1 MDGLRETLAYTSAQ
15 TGQVGEDMPYCIRL
29 FGPFAVIAADGRE
42 LTPRGRK
49 ACAVLSYAVLCA
61 PKSVRRERLIGL
73 LWGDRGEEQ
82 ARASLRQALHELRP
96 LSNGKAPLLLVDR
109 ANIRIDPSRFESD
122 LEELRLLA
130 ASGDADGVASLLDDS
145 RDELLLG
152 LLGVTT
158 EFDEWLL
165 AERAQYRDERR
176 AIATKLGRAA
186 LAAGDA
192 ESARR
197 LARLMLAT
205 DPFDEAAA
213 RLAME
218 ACAAAGDIGDARRVF
233 ARLETVLRRDL
244 DVAPSPTTLAV
255 HDRLREPDPPPP
267 SDPHGAHAA
276 FPELAPASAPA
287 AKRRLHL
294 PAVAL
299 AAVLLTGLVVSYWN
313 DAAGR
318 ADKHMLLIEQL
329 HAPTGDRAGLLLWQ
343 SLSND
348 LTRMVVGSDTA
359 LTFADQNTP
368 PKARAAADYVV
379 TGETQTNDGQLHAA
393 LRLISGRDRTILW
406 SGEFSGPA
414 DKIDALRQRMA
425 VRIADVLVCAL
436 GARSKRPT
444 DIDPATLRLFLAGC
458 ENWHTDWAQ
467 AKTFFGQ
474 VVARRPDFAQARG
487 MYAEALNLSAGT
499 TSSLR
504 PEDRIALRRQA
515 RAEALTALQQDPHI
529 GAAYQALAAT
539 TGGLEHWPQRE
550 AILRKG
556 IAADPQAG
564 ELETALTV
572 TLGNVGRTR
581 ESIEHAE
588 RASALDPFAPVY
600 ASNLAEIY
608 AYNGRV
614 SDADRLLEQANQYW
628 PDEYYTSWTRFEV
641 AARVGDAAQ
650 AKAML
655 DNPARNPGYRPQ
667 YAGLWRRFLDARID
681 RSTATIDQ
689 AARAMLAAE
698 PQLSVHGRIEILQHL
713 VQLGKIDDAFT
724 VAMRIPPVS
733 PEWGFLWFR
742 DYMAPFRAD
751 PRFLRF
757 ARKQGLLPLWS
768 RTNRWPDFCRETGLR
783 YRCSVTIAADA
794 RT

>member
-1 MDGLRETLAYTSAQ
+1 
-15 TGQVGEDMPYCIRL
+15 MPYCIRL

-61 PKSVRRERLIGL
+61 PKPVRRERLIGL

-96 LSNGKAPLLLVDR
+96 LSSGKAPLLLVDR
-109 ANIRIDPSRFESD
+109 ANIRVEPSRFGSD
-122 LEELRLLA
+122 LEELRQLA
-130 ASGDADGVASLLDDS
+130 ARGDADGVASLLDDS

-152 LLGVTT
+152 LLGVTA

-165 AERAQYRDERR
+165 AERARYRDERR

-186 LAAGDA
+186 LAGGDA

-255 HDRLREPDPPPP
+255 HDRLREPDPPPESGP
-267 SDPHGAHAA
+267 HGLHGAHAT
-276 FPELAPASAPA
+276 FPELASANTPAD
-287 AKRRLHL
+287 KRHLYL

-299 AAVLLTGLVVSYWN
+299 AAVLLTGLGVSYWHG
-313 DAAGR
+313 AADRGG
-318 ADKHMLLIEQL
+318 KHMLLIEQL
-329 HAPTGDRAGLLLWQ
+329 RAPTGDRAGLLLWQ

-348 LTRMVVGSDTA
+348 LTRMVVGSDAA

-368 PKARAAADYVV
+368 PKARAAADYIV

-414 DKIDALRQRMA
+414 EKIDALRQRMA

-436 GARSKRPT
+436 GARSKRPA
-444 DIDPATLRLFLAGC
+444 DLDPATLRLFLAGC
-458 ENWHTDWAQ
+458 ENWHSDWPQ

-487 MYAEALNLSAGT
+487 MYAEALNMSASASNG
-499 TSSLR
+499 LKA
-504 PEDRIALRRQA
+504 EDRIALRRQA
-515 RAEALTALQQDPHI
+515 RAEARAALQQDPHI

-539 TGGLEHWPQRE
+539 SGGLDRWPQRE

-572 TLGNVGRTR
+572 VLGNVGFTR

-588 RASALDPFAPVY
+588 RASALDPFAPAY
-600 ASNLAEIY
+600 ASNLAEVY
-608 AYNGRV
+608 AYTGRV

-655 DNPARNPGYRPQ
+655 DDPARNPGYRPQ

-681 RSTATIDQ
+681 RSPANVDQ
-689 AARAMLAAE
+689 ATRTMLAAE
-698 PQLSVHGRIEILQHL
+698 PDLSVHGRIEILQHL
-713 VQLGKIDDAFT
+713 VQLGKIDDAFA

-751 PRFLRF
+751 PRFLLF
-757 ARKQGLLPLWS
+757 AGKQGLLPLWS
-768 RTNRWPDFCRETGLR
+768 QTNRWPDFCGEQGLR
-783 YRCSVTIAADA
+783 YRCSVRIAANA
-794 RT
+794 AT

>member
-1 MDGLRETLAYTSAQ
+1 
-15 TGQVGEDMPYCIRL
+15 MPYCIRL

-61 PKSVRRERLIGL
+61 PKPVRRERLIGL

-96 LSNGKAPLLLVDR
+96 LSSGKAPLLLVDR
-109 ANIRIDPSRFESD
+109 ANIHIDSSRFGSD
-122 LEELRLLA
+122 VQELRLLA
-130 ASGDADGVASLLDDS
+130 ARGDADGVASLLDDS

-152 LLGVTT
+152 LLGVTA

-165 AERAQYRDERR
+165 AERARYRDERR

-186 LAAGDA
+186 LAGGDA

-218 ACAAAGDIGDARRVF
+218 ACAAAGDIADARRIF

-255 HDRLREPDPPPP
+255 HDRLREPDPPSTPVLRGVP
-267 SDPHGAHAA
+267 AA
-276 FPELAPASAPA
+276 FPDFTAANRPAEKP
-287 AKRRLHL
+287 RRLYL

-299 AAVLLTGLVVSYWN
+299 AAVLLTGLVASYWHG
-313 DAAGR
+313 ATR

-329 HAPTGDRAGLLLWQ
+329 HAPAGDRAGLLLWQ

-436 GARSKRPT
+436 GARSKRPA

-458 ENWHTDWAQ
+458 ENWHTDWPQ
-467 AKTFFGQ
+467 AKNFFGQ

-487 MYAEALNLSAGT
+487 MYAEALNLSAGAT
-499 TSSLR
+499 NGLR
-504 PEDRIALRRQA
+504 PEDRTALRRQA

-641 AARVGDAAQ
+641 AARVGDATQ

-655 DNPARNPGYRPQ
+655 EDPARNPGYRPQ

-681 RSTATIDQ
+681 RSPATIDQ

-713 VQLGKIDDAFT
+713 VQLGKIDDAFA

-751 PRFLRF
+751 PRFLPF
-757 ARKQGLLPLWS
+757 AAKQGLLPLWS
-768 RTNRWPDFCRETGLR
+768 RTNRWPDFCRERGLR
-783 YRCSVTIAADA
+783 YRCSVAIQANASA
-794 RT
+794 